1 MKEKDIKIYYT
12 SGQKKAQIEPF
23 IQQILSASCLT
34 DAIEAYLNMKAC
46 ISPKWVKEYLDKTI
60 LLNGKSVKFKDLP
73 IFKRVKEEARKYVIV
88 PLEVIMGITKDENG
102 NDIFLTATKE
112 ELLKT
117 RNDSEIMPAYY
128 ERKTFYDE
136 MNKAIKMQDIKTLAE
151 NYDELSN
158 NPCYAWVISY
168 FDLKP
173 SVRLERKF
181 LNRTSQNN

>member
-46 ISPKWVKEYLDKTI
+46 ISPKWVKEYLDKPI
-60 LLNGKSVKFKDLP
+60 ILNGRSIKFKDLP
-73 IFKRVKEEARKYVIV
+73 IFKRVKEEVRKYVIV
-88 PLEVIMGITKDENG
+88 PLEVIMGVVKDENG
-102 NDIFLTATKE
+102 NDIFLTTTKE

-117 RNDSEIMPAYY
+117 RNDSEIMSAYY
-128 ERKTFYDE
+128 ERKAFYDK
-136 MNKAIKMQDIKTLAE
+136 MNKAIKNQDIETLTE
-151 NYDELSN
+151 NYDELLN